1 MKQLAGNQINIEDG
15 IRMGDLT
22 TFEQLFNDYYNY
34 LCYVA
39 IEFVKEKH
47 IAEEIVSD
55 VFFALWEKRESIQIN
70 ISLSAYLIRAVKNR
84 CINYSLHCKAEQRFK
99 QTITERLIQNSS
111 TDGYP
116 MGGLITNELTV
127 LIKKSIDNLP
137 EQCRQV
143 FLLSRDEELKYEE
156 IAERL
161 NISINTVKTQM
172 KIALSKLRVS
182 LKDYLV
188 FIIGFFM
195 LFK

>member
-1 MKQLAGNQINIEDG
+1 MEQLAENQANIEDG
-15 IRMGDLT
+15 IRMGNLI

-39 IEFVKEKH
+39 IEFVKEKQA
-47 IAEEIVSD
+47 AEEIVSD
-55 VFFALWEKRESIQIN
+55 VFFSLWEKRESIQIN
-70 ISLSAYLIRAVKNR
+70 SSLSAYLIRAVKNR
-84 CINYSLHCKAEQRFK
+84 CINYDLHNKAEQRFRRN
-99 QTITERLIQNSS
+99 IAERLVQYSS
-111 TDGYP
+111 TAEYP
-116 MGGLITNELTV
+116 IGGLLTKELTV
-127 LIKKSIDNLP
+127 LIKRSIDSLP

-172 KIALSKLRVS
+172 KIALSKLRIS